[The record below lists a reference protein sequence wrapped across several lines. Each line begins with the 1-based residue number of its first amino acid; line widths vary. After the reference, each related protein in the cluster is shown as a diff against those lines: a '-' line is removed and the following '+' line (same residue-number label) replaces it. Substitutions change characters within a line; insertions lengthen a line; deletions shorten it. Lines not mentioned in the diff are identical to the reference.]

1 MNDIASYLFY
11 IGIFAGAA
19 LLLRAG
25 YRYKS
30 MVLKTVAAIIPI
42 IVAALRDNVG
52 TDYATYVKVFEDF
65 RTLSIGDFFS
75 NRSNGTEVGFYL
87 INKLSQWLT
96 DGPGLM
102 FAIMSIIC
110 IVFFFRAMRR
120 WHVRYPAL
128 VYFLYLMLV
137 FPNSLNIVRQ
147 SAAAM
152 IALYAFSFI
161 LEKKPVK
168 YVFAILCAS
177 SLHTSALFLL
187 PLYLVRFLVQAKRG
201 THIRFAIK
209 TVLIALIIGGV
220 LPLLIAQ
227 FSSQSIFS
235 RYSIYDNII
244 GSGINLQLYVHICF
258 VVIFTMILRYRYDD
272 IHYRF
277 FYVLEVLNVI
287 LLVNLDP
294 SQITKRLAVYFSIAP
309 VMLLDKLP
317 SLSQSP
323 SGRRV
328 MMVGIVCYGL
338 VIFYISYVV
347 LMQADIIPYKSM
359 LFGGSS

>member
-1 MNDIASYLFY
+1 M
-11 IGIFAGAA
+11 
-19 LLLRAG
+19 
-25 YRYKS
+25 
-30 MVLKTVAAIIPI
+30 
-42 IVAALRDNVG
+42 
-52 TDYATYVKVFEDF
+52 
-65 RTLSIGDFFS
+65 
-75 NRSNGTEVGFYL
+75 
-87 INKLSQWLT
+87 
-96 DGPGLM
+96 
-102 FAIMSIIC
+102 
-110 IVFFFRAMRR
+110 
-120 WHVRYPAL
+120 
-128 VYFLYLMLV
+128 
-137 FPNSLNIVRQ
+137 
-147 SAAAM
+147 
-152 IALYAFSFI
+152 
-161 LEKKPVK
+161 
-168 YVFAILCAS
+168 
-177 SLHTSALFLL
+177 
-187 PLYLVRFLVQAKRG
+187 VQAKRG
-201 THIRFAIK
+201 THIRFAVK

-277 FYVLEVLNVI
+277 FYVLEVLNVV

-309 VMLLDKLP
+309 VMLLGKLP
-317 SLSQSP
+317 SLPQSP
-323 SGRRV
+323 SGRRA
-328 MMVGIVCYGL
+328 MMVGVACYGL